1 LSTRCSSPVNDS
13 LAVVEIGGRWK
24 VVEGTHWILDFGP
37 GEGNA
42 RAALHFIRK
51 HRFDQI
57 CFVGRPDPSMTYFK
71 TRGRRPIH
79 IHPIDLRVIEAAI
92 DPPRWWQEQVDLARE
107 HAPWIDLGAEC
118 AGRGAN
124 PREFAGFVIEVEG
137 EASEIVARHGI
148 TGLATGRQPRSAWTP
163 RPE

>member
-1 LSTRCSSPVNDS
+1 M
-13 LAVVEIGGRWK
+13 VE
-24 VVEGTHWILDFGP
+24 
-37 GEGNA
+37 
-42 RAALHFIRK
+42 
-51 HRFDQI
+51 
-57 CFVGRPDPSMTYFK
+57 
-71 TRGRRPIH
+71 
-79 IHPIDLRVIEAAI
+79 
-92 DPPRWWQEQVDLARE
+92 EQVDLARE